1 MTEKD
6 FQKIVTNPIL
16 DIAARYWDN
25 DRYEAFKICYKSM
38 RIIDDF
44 VDDRKVI
51 NKKISLFEKKT
62 FKIKI
67 NHWIKAIENNNS
79 NNKLQDQILKTIH
92 KFKIPS

>member
-51 NKKISLFEKKT
+51 NKKISLFEKKV
-62 FKIKI
+62 II
-67 NHWIKAIENNNS
+67 
-79 NNKLQDQILKTIH
+79 
-92 KFKIPS
+92 